1 MGTVNL
7 ELEPKFMFLA
17 VDVAVRV
24 SKLGLRASPLQSC
37 DRPAPL

>member
-24 SKLGLRASPLQSC
+24 SKLVLQVTPLQS
-37 DRPAPL
+37 